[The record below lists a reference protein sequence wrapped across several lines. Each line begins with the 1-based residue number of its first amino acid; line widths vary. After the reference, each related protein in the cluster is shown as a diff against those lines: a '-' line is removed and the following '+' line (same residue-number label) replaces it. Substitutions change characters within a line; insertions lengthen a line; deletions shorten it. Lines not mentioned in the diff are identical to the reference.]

1 MNELTSIVIPV
12 FNEKESLDALCNG
25 IREVCEAHLISYEIV
40 FVDDGSTDGS
50 KEVIRELAELHH
62 EIHAVLLRRNFG
74 KSLAL
79 HEGIRVAKGEYIMTM
94 DADLQDMPS
103 EIPKFFDVMKQGYD
117 VVSGWKQDRK
127 DPLEKRLP
135 SKFFNFITSKLAGIS
150 LHDFNCGFKL
160 YKREALRNLPLY
172 GEFHRFLPVF
182 IFWRG
187 YSIGEVQ
194 IQHSPRRF
202 GKSKFGVE
210 RYFRGFFDL
219 LSSLFLVRYFYK
231 PMHFFS
237 LAGGT
242 VFGLGFLICL
252 YLATLWFLGE
262 SIGTRPLLLL
272 GALLMILGFQLIT
285 TGLLSEYINIRTY
298 KSNSGPQAH
307 ATYITDTK
315 PVSDATEVL

>member
-12 FNEKESLDALCNG
+12 FNEKETLDNLVNS
-25 IREVCEAHLISYEIV
+25 IREVCAAHSIPYEIV

-50 KEVIRELAELHH
+50 KEVIRTLAESHH
-62 EIHAVLLRRNFG
+62 EVHAVLLRRNFG

-79 HEGIRVAKGEYIMTM
+79 HEGVQFAKGKYIMTM

-103 EIPKFFDVMKQGYD
+103 EIPKFFEVMKQGYD
-117 VVSGWKQDRK
+117 VVSGWKKDRK

-135 SKFFNFITSKLAGIS
+135 SRFFNFITSKLAGIS

-160 YKREALRNLPLY
+160 YKREAVKDLPLY

-182 IFWRG
+182 SFWRG
-187 YSIGEVQ
+187 YAIGEVQ
-194 IQHSPRRF
+194 IQHSPRRY

-219 LSSLFLVRYFYK
+219 ISSLFLVRYFYK

-242 VFGLGFLICL
+242 VFGLGFFICL
-252 YLATLWFLGE
+252 YLAMLWFQGE
-262 SIGTRPLLLL
+262 PIGTRPLLLL
-272 GALLMILGFQLIT
+272 GALLMIMGFQLIT

-298 KSNSGPQAH
+298 KNNIGPQAN

-315 PVSDATEVL
+315 PVSDATEIL